1 MFLDRFMAI
10 LVKTFS
16 EIVKTVSQ
24 SYQKVDIRKGLSIS
38 YPWYAQVFLEI
49 MRSWYMTILGYHND
63 RLGHL
68 PPAQ

>member
-24 SYQKVDIRKGLSIS
+24 SYQSADIRKGLSIS
-38 YPWYAQVFLEI
+38 YP
-49 MRSWYMTILGYHND
+49 
-63 RLGHL
+63 
-68 PPAQ
+68 